1 MFREMR
7 RKRQLLPQEEALA
20 ILTRAS
26 SGVLAAAG
34 DGGYPYAV
42 PLSFVYREG
51 KLYFHCAKSGHKL
64 DALRR
69 CPKASFCVVDQ
80 DQVVPEKYTTLYRSV
95 VAFGTVRILTEE
107 AEIRRAAACLGE
119 KYNPG
124 GEGLQQEIDREFPAL
139 CMLEFTIEHL
149 TGKEGREL
157 ARLREEKNP
166 E

>member
-7 RKRQLLPQEEALA
+7 RHRQQLPADVCAAVLA
-20 ILTRAS
+20 RGT
-26 SGVLAAAG
+26 SGVLAVAG
-34 DGGYPYAV
+34 DDGYPYAV
-42 PLSFVYREG
+42 PLSYVYDGG
-51 KLYFHCAKSGHKL
+51 KLYFHCARSGHKL

-69 CPKASFCVVDQ
+69 CPKASFCVVEQ

-149 TGKEGREL
+149 TGKESREL